1 MLHQVI
7 ETLNAR
13 VALRPRYDNFIGGKW
28 VAPVDGDYFDNI
40 SPITGK
46 PVCQIARS
54 QAADIELALDA
65 AHKAKDAWGNTA
77 PAKRAEILNKIA
89 DRMEENLKVL
99 AAVETIDNGKPIRE
113 TTFADIPLAIDHF
126 RYFAAC
132 VRAQEGS
139 LSEIDH
145 DTIAYHYHEPLGVVG
160 QIIPWNFPILMAV
173 LEARAGARRRQL
185 RGAEAGRADA
195 DVDHGADGPDRRPA
209 AARRAQRGQRLR
221 RRGRQAARP
230 EQAHRQDR
238 LHRRDHHRP
247 ADHAICVREP
257 DPGHARARRQVA
269 QHLLR
274 RRDGRGRRLLRQGA
288 RGLRHVRAEPGR
300 GLHLPV
306 ARAGAAV
313 DLRQV
318 HGEGGRPGEQDQA
331 GQSARAVDHDRRAGL
346 QRSAGED
353 PVLCRYRQEGRR
365 QAA

>member
-7 ETLNAR
+7 ETLNSR
-13 VALRPRYDNFIGGKW
+13 VALRPRYENFIGGKW
-28 VAPVDGDYFDNI
+28 VAPVGGDYFDNV

-46 PVCQIARS
+46 TVCQIARS

-132 VRAQEGS
+132 IRSQEGS
-139 LSEIDH
+139 LSEIDD

-173 LEARAGARRRQL
+173 VEARPCARRGKLHRAEA
-185 RGAEAGRADA
+185 RGADA
-195 DVDHGADGPDRRPA
+195 HEHHGAHGSRRRSP

-221 RRGRQAARP
+221 RGSRQAARS
-230 EQAHRQDR
+230 E
-238 LHRRDHHRP
+238 
-247 ADHAICVREP
+247 
-257 DPGHARARRQVA
+257 
-269 QHLLR
+269 
-274 RRDGRGRRLLRQGA
+274 
-288 RGLRHVRAEPGR
+288 
-300 GLHLPV
+300 
-306 ARAGAAV
+306 
-313 DLRQV
+313 
-318 HGEGGRPGEQDQA
+318 
-331 GQSARAVDHDRRAGL
+331 
-346 QRSAGED
+346 
-353 PVLCRYRQEGRR
+353 
-365 QAA
+365 

>member
-7 ETLNAR
+7 ETLNSR
-13 VALRPRYDNFIGGKW
+13 VALRPRYENFIGGKW
-28 VAPVDGDYFDNI
+28 VAPVDGGYFDNV

-46 PVCQIARS
+46 TVCQIARS

-77 PAKRAEILNKIA
+77 PAKRAEILNKVA

-132 VRAQEGS
+132 IRAQEGS

-173 LEARAGARRRQL
+173 WKLAPALAAGNCIVL
-185 RGAEAGRADA
+185 KPAEQTPMS
-195 DVDHGADGPDRRPA
+195 DHGADGSHRRSV

-221 RRGRQAARP
+221 RRGRQAARLESRASP
-230 EQAHRQDR
+230 RSRSPARP
-238 LHRRDHHRP
+238 RP
-247 ADHAICVREP
+247 A
-257 DPGHARARRQVA
+257 G
-269 QHLLR
+269 
-274 RRDGRGRRLLRQGA
+274 
-288 RGLRHVRAEPGR
+288 
-300 GLHLPV
+300 
-306 ARAGAAV
+306 
-313 DLRQV
+313 
-318 HGEGGRPGEQDQA
+318 
-331 GQSARAVDHDRRAGL
+331 
-346 QRSAGED
+346 
-353 PVLCRYRQEGRR
+353 
-365 QAA
+365 